1 METLNVQDFA
11 SILKNVTDLICENC
25 TKLCELDSVVG
36 DGDHGTTIQRG
47 VKAAQ
52 EKIDAMAP
60 EQIDKLF
67 ATFAMGMVSSM
78 GGASGP
84 IFASL
89 FQGMALSS
97 AGKTSVNSTDFITML
112 ENGLNKIVTLG
123 KAEEG
128 DKTLVD
134 ALAPAIRAGQ
144 ASQEGGGSLTEVL
157 NAIHKGALEGLENTR
172 KMVSKKGRSRY
183 AGERG
188 LGHPDAGALQPPGG
202 RSGCAPEFRHPDTG
216 ARHAVC
222 RRQGDH

>member
-1 METLNVQDFA
+1 METLKLQDFKD
-11 SILKNVTDLICENC
+11 ILKNVTAIISENC
-25 TKLCELDSVVG
+25 TRLCELDSVVG

-47 VKAAQ
+47 TKAGQ
-52 EKIDAMAP
+52 EKIDTMAP
-60 EQIDKLF
+60 DQISKLL
-67 ATFAMGMVSSM
+67 ATYAMGMVSSM

-97 AGKTSVNSTDFITML
+97 GGKDEVTAADMITMYQS
-112 ENGLNKIVTLG
+112 GLDKVVTLG

-134 ALAPAIRAGQ
+134 SLAPGIRAGQ
-144 ASQEGGGSLTEVL
+144 EALDNGGSLAEVL
-157 NAIHKGALEGLENTR
+157 TAVHKGALEGVENTR

-188 LGHPDAGALQPPGG
+188 LGHPDAGATSISLILQTI
-202 RSGCAPEFRHPDTG
+202 S
-216 ARHAVC
+216 
-222 RRQGDH
+222 DHVN